1 MLHIQDPTF
10 DGNKL
15 LHEALLDACSEATY
29 GAGAYAFVTAGG
41 VRMLMED
48 TIFANFINQG
58 RYHLVIGMDEI
69 TNTQTLSALTS
80 VSQQHTNNLS
90 INAFVHDT
98 NGSTFH
104 PKFSW
109 FKTNEGGVLVVGSG
123 NLTQKGLRR
132 NREAFVFQHVSEAE
146 IAQVETMW
154 NQWLASSVAYL
165 KTITDDEV
173 VEKAAENSRQA
184 AAHPRRRILRRPDRR
199 VEVEVVVPTD
209 EQDEVD
215 AWAYAENSPVLIAEI
230 PGKANGNNR
239 WSQANFDAQTFREY
253 FGAQPGINGAYRLI
267 MRNVLWDGSLG
278 ETKIRPSVSV
288 ASANYR
294 FELTNAEG
302 LPYPQNG
309 RPLGVFVKVSERTFL
324 YMLVFPIH
332 EGHGQLQNILD
343 SHRVRADRLV
353 RYITNA
359 RELSEISPVLPIL
372 YYLT

>member
-15 LHEALLDACSEATY
+15 LHEALLDACNEASY

-48 TIFANFINQG
+48 AVFAEFISQG
-58 RYHLVIGMDEI
+58 RYHLVIGMDEV

-80 VSQQHTNNLS
+80 VRQHTNNLS

-98 NGSTFH
+98 KGSTFH

-109 FKTNEGGVLVVGSG
+109 FKTNNGGVIVVGSG

-132 NREAFVFQHVSEAE
+132 NREAFVFQHVSDDE
-146 IAQVETMW
+146 IAQVEAMW
-154 NQWLASSVAYL
+154 NQWIISSAAYL
-165 KTITDDEV
+165 KTINDNEV

-184 AAHPRRRILRRPDRR
+184 AARPRRRIMRRPDRH
-199 VEVEVVVPTD
+199 EEFEVVVPTD
-209 EQDEVD
+209 EQDEGD
-215 AWAYAENSPVLIAEI
+215 AWTYDENSPVLIAEI
-230 PGKANGNNR
+230 PGRSNGNNR

-253 FGAQPGINGAYRLI
+253 FGAQPGVNGAYRLI
-267 MRNVLWDGSLG
+267 MRNVLRDGTLG

-302 LPYPQNG
+302 LPYPANG

-324 YMLVFPIH
+324 YMLVFPIY
-332 EGHGQLQNILD
+332 EGHAQLQNIVD
-343 SHRVRADRLV
+343 EHRVRANRLV
-353 RYITNA
+353 RYRTTA
-359 RELSEISPVLPIL
+359 RELSEICPALPLL

>member
-15 LHEALLDACSEATY
+15 LHEALLDACSGASY

-58 RYHLVIGMDEI
+58 SYHLVIGMDEV

-109 FKTNEGGVLVVGSG
+109 FKTNEGGVIVVGSG

-132 NREAFVFQHVSEAE
+132 NREAFVFQHVSEEE

-154 NQWLASSVAYL
+154 NQWIASSAAYL

-184 AAHPRRRILRRPDRR
+184 AARPRRRILRRPDRR
-199 VEVEVVVPTD
+199 EEVEIVVPTD

-215 AWAYAENSPVLIAEI
+215 AWAFDENSPVLIAEI
-230 PGKANGNNR
+230 PGRTNR
-239 WSQANFDAQTFREY
+239 RWNQANFDAETYREY
-253 FGAQPGINGAYRLI
+253 FGAYPGINGEVRLI
-267 MRNVLWDGSLG
+267 FRNVLSDGSLG
-278 ETKIRPSVSV
+278 AIKIRPSVSV
-288 ASANYR
+288 PSSNFR
-294 FELTNAEG
+294 FELANSER

-332 EGHGQLQNILD
+332 EGYEQLQSMLD
-343 SHRVRADRLV
+343 AHRVRGDRLV
-353 RYITNA
+353 RYRTSA
-359 RELSEISPVLPIL
+359 RELSEISPTLPLL

>member
-15 LHEALLDACSEATY
+15 LHEALLDACSEASY

-48 TIFANFINQG
+48 TIFANFISQG
-58 RYHLVIGMDEI
+58 RYHLVIGMDEV

-80 VSQQHTNNLS
+80 VSQQHTYNLS
-90 INAFVHDT
+90 INAFMHDT

-109 FKTNEGGVLVVGSG
+109 FKTNDGGVIVVGSG

-132 NREAFVFQHVSEAE
+132 NREAFVFQHVSEEE

-154 NQWLASSVAYL
+154 NQWIASSAIYL
-165 KTITDDEV
+165 KTITDNEV
-173 VEKAAENSRQA
+173 IEKAAENSRQA
-184 AAHPRRRILRRPDRR
+184 TARPRRRILRRPDRR
-199 VEVEVVVPTD
+199 EEVVVTVPTD

-215 AWAYAENSPVLIAEI
+215 AWAYDENSPVLIAEI
-230 PGKANGNNR
+230 PGRANGNNR
-239 WSQANFDAQTFREY
+239 WSQANFDEQTFREY
-253 FGAQPGINGAYRLI
+253 FGAQPGVNGAYRLI
-267 MRNVLWDGSLG
+267 MRNVLWDGTLG

-302 LPYPQNG
+302 LPYPHNG
-309 RPLGVFVKVSERTFL
+309 RSLGVFVKVSERTFL
-324 YMLVFPIH
+324 YMLVFPVH
-332 EGHGQLQNILD
+332 EGHEQLQNVLHA
-343 SHRVRADRLV
+343 HRVRADRLV
-353 RYITNA
+353 RYRTTA
-359 RELSEISPVLPIL
+359 RELSEICPDLPLL

>member
-15 LHEALLDACSEATY
+15 LHEALLDACSEASY

-48 TIFANFINQG
+48 AIFADFIRQG
-58 RYHLVIGMDEI
+58 RYHLVIGMDEV

-80 VSQQHTNNLS
+80 VRQHTNNLS

-109 FKTNEGGVLVVGSG
+109 FKTNDGGVIVVGSG

-132 NREAFVFQHVSEAE
+132 NREAFVFQHVSEEE
-146 IAQVETMW
+146 IAQVEAMW
-154 NQWLASSVAYL
+154 NQWITSSAEYL
-165 KTITDDEV
+165 KTITDNEV

-184 AAHPRRRILRRPDRR
+184 AARPRHRILRRPDRR
-199 VEVEVVVPTD
+199 EEVEVMVPAD

-215 AWAYAENSPVLIAEI
+215 AWAYDENSSVLIAEI
-230 PGKANGNNR
+230 PGRANGNNR

-253 FGAQPGINGAYRLI
+253 FGAQPGVNGAYRLI
-267 MRNVLWDGSLG
+267 MRNVLWDGTLG

-302 LPYPQNG
+302 LPYPDNG

-324 YMLVFPIH
+324 YMLVFPTH
-332 EGHGQLQNILD
+332 EGHEQLQDILNV
-343 SHRVRADRLV
+343 HRIRADRLV
-353 RYITNA
+353 RYRTTA
-359 RELSEISPVLPIL
+359 RELSEICPALPLL